1 MGVYEELTARGL
13 IAQVTDEKEI
23 RELVNSGKAV
33 FYIGFD
39 PTADSLHVG
48 HFMALCL
55 MKRLQMAGNK
65 PIALLGGGTGMIGD
79 PSGRTDMRQVLT
91 KETIQ
96 HNVDCFKEQM
106 SKFIDFSDG
115 KALMVNNAEWLLEL
129 NYVDLLREV
138 GACFSV
144 NRMLSAECYKQR
156 WEQGLSFLEFNYM
169 IMQSYDFYALYQK
182 YGCNMQFGGD
192 DQWSNMLGGTE
203 LIRRK
208 LGKDAYA
215 MTINLL
221 LNSEGKKM
229 GKTQSG
235 AVWLSAEKTSP
246 YEFYQYW
253 RNIDDAD
260 VEKCLCLLTF
270 LPMDE
275 VRRLAAYKDEKINE
289 AKKVL
294 AYEVTKLV
302 HGQEEADKAVKATE
316 ALFGGG
322 ADLENVPTLEITA
335 ADKTARLIDVLT
347 ARKVF
352 SSKREARQMI
362 AQHGLYLNN
371 EAVDDADAS
380 LAPEMFEKD
389 GGILIRKGKKK
400 YYRLVVK

>member
-1 MGVYEELTARGL
+1 
-13 IAQVTDEKEI
+13 
-23 RELVNSGKAV
+23 
-33 FYIGFD
+33 
-39 PTADSLHVG
+39 
-48 HFMALCL
+48 
-55 MKRLQMAGNK
+55 
-65 PIALLGGGTGMIGD
+65 
-79 PSGRTDMRQVLT
+79 
-91 KETIQ
+91 
-96 HNVDCFKEQM
+96 
-106 SKFIDFSDG
+106 
-115 KALMVNNAEWLLEL
+115 
-129 NYVDLLREV
+129 
-138 GACFSV
+138 
-144 NRMLSAECYKQR
+144 
-156 WEQGLSFLEFNYM
+156 
-169 IMQSYDFYALYQK
+169 
-182 YGCNMQFGGD
+182 
-192 DQWSNMLGGTE
+192 
-203 LIRRK
+203 
-208 LGKDAYA
+208 
-215 MTINLL
+215 
-221 LNSEGKKM
+221 
-229 GKTQSG
+229 
-235 AVWLSAEKTSP
+235 
-246 YEFYQYW
+246 
-253 RNIDDAD
+253 
-260 VEKCLCLLTF
+260 
-270 LPMDE
+270 MDE